1 MFVHQSAGPCHDHS
15 CLAEMAVIRAN
26 VLLTLLR
33 VRGRGPDSQGG
44 YMPGFGNPADFHWK
58 PGLALW
64 SQANCLSFMNCIC
77 VTWKTCWP
85 SVNRVLL
92 STYCMPGTES
102 DLEISGWKRQA
113 ELSIALMGLFSLSF
127 RIVVRF
133 KWSSAYKRAW
143 HNDLKVIKQL
153 LWNSYEL
160 TILQWVVIILTTG
173 LLEQI
178 ASLFC
183 IQY

>member
-1 MFVHQSAGPCHDHS
+1 
-15 CLAEMAVIRAN
+15 MAVIRAN
-26 VLLTLLR
+26 VNTLKSHRKRTRLPGWLHAR
-33 VRGRGPDSQGG
+33 VRESRWFSLE
-44 YMPGFGNPADFHWK
+44 AW
-58 PGLALW
+58 
-64 SQANCLSFMNCIC
+64 LSLVVSGKLLKFYELHLCNM
-77 VTWKTCWP
+77 WKTCWP

-113 ELSIALMGLFSLSF
+113 ELFALMELFSLSF

-133 KWSSAYKRAW
+133 KWNSAYKRAW
-143 HNDLKVIKQL
+143 HNNLKIIKQL

-178 ASLFC
+178 TSLFY